1 MLYACPPE
9 KCYGRRALCDFL
21 HKEVSGQL
29 KLSIEMYIILVSVIA
44 FLGGVIGFLLRKRFS
59 EARIVSAKEVARRL
73 IEEAEK
79 KAEIIKKEAFL
90 QTKDKFYQEKAEL
103 EKETMEKRQEIQNLE
118 RRITQRESHLDKKIE
133 LLDTKEAEIGRREKT
148 LVQQEKAIQEQEK
161 KGAALLE
168 KQRIQLENIAKMSS
182 EEAKR
187 LLMESM
193 ENEAKHEAAK
203 RIKKIEEETKEIA
216 DKKSKEIISL
226 AVQRYAGEYVAER
239 TVSVVNLPNEEMKG
253 RIIGR
258 EGRNIRAL
266 EAATGIDLIIDD
278 TPEAVILSGFNPV
291 RREIARIAL
300 ERLVSD
306 GRIHPARIE
315 EIVQKVEQE
324 VETSVREAGEQAT
337 FDVGVH
343 GMHPELIKLIG
354 RLKYRTSFAQNVYQ
368 HSLEVAFLCGVM
380 AAELGVNVKHAKRAG
395 LLHDIGKAVDHEVEG
410 SHGKIGAELARKYGE
425 SPIIVHAVASHH
437 EEENPESI
445 LDILVEAADA
455 LSGARPGARREMLET
470 YVKRLED
477 LEKIAQSFPGVEKS
491 YAIQAGR
498 EIRIMVQPDRLSD
511 EDSVILCRDISRK
524 IEKELTYP
532 GQIKVTV
539 IRETRSV
546 DYAK

>member
-1 MLYACPPE
+1 LNLTFGVYT
-9 KCYGRRALCDFL
+9 
-21 HKEVSGQL
+21 
-29 KLSIEMYIILVSVIA
+29 IIVSVIA
-44 FLGGVIGFLLRKRFS
+44 FLGGIIGYLLRKRFA
-59 EARIVSAKEVARRL
+59 EARIGSAREVARRL

-79 KAEIIKKEAFL
+79 EAEILKKEALL
-90 QTKDKFYQEKAEL
+90 QAKDKFYQEKAEF
-103 EKETMEKRQEIQNLE
+103 EKETMEKRQELQNLE
-118 RRITQRESHLDKKIE
+118 KRFIQRESHLDKKIE
-133 LLDTKEAEIGRREKT
+133 LLDTKEVEITRREKA
-148 LVQQEKAIQEQEK
+148 LIQQEKVMAEQEK
-161 KGAALLE
+161 KVESLLE
-168 KQRIQLENIAKMSS
+168 RQRIQLENIAKMSS

-187 LLMESM
+187 FLMESM

-203 RIKKIEEETKEIA
+203 RIKKIEDETRELA
-216 DKKSKEIISL
+216 DKKAKEIISL
-226 AVQRYAGEYVAER
+226 AVQRYAGEYVAEK

-266 EAATGIDLIIDD
+266 EAATGVDLIIDD
-278 TPEAVILSGFNPV
+278 TPEAVILSGFNPI
-291 RREIARIAL
+291 RREIARISL

-324 VETSVREAGEQAT
+324 IEVSVREAGEQAT

-343 GMHPELIKLIG
+343 GIHAELIKLIG

-368 HSLEVAFLCGVM
+368 HSLEVAFLCGIM
-380 AAELGVNVKHAKRAG
+380 ASELGINVKQAKRAG

-410 SHGKIGAELARKYGE
+410 SHGKIGAELAKKYGE
-425 SPIIVHAVASHH
+425 SPIIVHAIASHH
-437 EEENPESI
+437 EEEKPESI
-445 LDILVEAADA
+445 LDVLVEAADA

-498 EIRIMVQPDRLSD
+498 EIRIMVQPDRITD
-511 EDSVILCRDISRK
+511 EDSVVLSRDIARK
-524 IEKELTYP
+524 IEKEMTYP

-539 IRETRSV
+539 IREMRAV
-546 DYAK
+546 DIAK